1 MKSKYKFCPQCA
13 TGLVVADR
21 GGLARGTCPACDFV
35 HWDNP
40 VPVVAGIVETPA
52 GVVLVRNVGWP
63 EGWFG
68 LVTGFLEQRET
79 PEAGVVREVEE
90 ELGLVA
96 RPVRFIGHYPFPQAN
111 QIILAWHLVA
121 DDGPITPSEELAA
134 FKVVPVAK
142 LRPWPLATGD
152 AVRDWLASR
161 SQPE

>member
-1 MKSKYKFCPQCA
+1 MSNRWQYCPRCA
-13 TGLVVADR
+13 TALSREVR
-21 GGLARGTCPACDFV
+21 GGVERGVCPACGFV

-68 LVTGFLEQRET
+68 LVTGFLEQKET
-79 PEAGVVREVEE
+79 PEAAVVREVSE
-90 ELGLVA
+90 ELGLSA

-111 QIILAWHLVA
+111 QIILAWHLEA
-121 DDGPITPSEELAA
+121 GDDAITPSDELAA

-142 LRPWPLATGD
+142 LRPWPLATGE
-152 AVRDWLASR
+152 AVRDWLAMR
-161 SQPE
+161 RPAE